1 MSNKVAFWKQIPN
14 KADWVMPLVVFFL
27 TLCMMSVVGYFRND
41 SALSARVTAVETHE
55 GDTEKR
61 LDRIE
66 VKVDGLDN
74 KLTTA
79 LYYITGV
86 VHPKPPITTGQ

>member
-1 MSNKVAFWKQIPN
+1 MAAKIEFWKQIPN

-66 VKVDGLDN
+66 TKVDNLDN

-86 VHPKPPITTGQ
+86 VHPKPPIATGQ